1 MSIAGG
7 LHNALLAGQA
17 HNCPAVQLFT
27 GTPSQWA
34 IPTKQ
39 LADEDVALFRKTR
52 RAAGLKK
59 VVAHDSYLINMASPK
74 PDLFRKSIEAF
85 IIEMNRAEQLGIEH
99 LVTHPGSPTDGDE
112 ETGLRAVATAL
123 DEIHQRC
130 AGFRVRVLLETT
142 AGQGQSLGWR
152 FEHLAR
158 ILELVAEPRRLGVCF
173 DTCHVF
179 AAGYA
184 LAPDEEYQKTMSEF
198 DRLIGLRR
206 LRVFHINDSKKPRG
220 SRVDRHDHIGRGQM
234 GLDPFRLLVND
245 PRFQDRPMIL
255 ETAKEDGKN
264 KDMDA
269 INLATLRGLV
279 DG

>member
-7 LHNALLAGQA
+7 FHNALLAGKA

-27 GTPSQWA
+27 GSPSQWA
-34 IPTKQ
+34 VPAKQ

-85 IIEMNRAEQLGIEH
+85 VVEMQRAEQLGIEY

-123 DEIHQRC
+123 DEVHERC

-184 LAPDEEYQKTMSEF
+184 LAPEEEYHKTMAEF

-206 LRVFHINDSKKPRG
+206 LRVFHINDSKKPQG

-234 GLDPFRLLVND
+234 GLEPFRLLVND

-264 KDMDA
+264 KDMDSV
-269 INLATLRGLV
+269 NLATLRGLV